1 MKKINSI
8 SQRKSALI
16 AGISLLVMAVVAG
29 LSYGYLHGN
38 LVVADDAQATL
49 DNLKTSTDLF
59 YAEIFGWKVIFIL
72 DGLVAWSLYHF
83 FKKSNKGLAFL
94 SSFLRVIY
102 TAFLGIAIYN
112 LPQVMTVINDQL
124 GQFGMNNGM
133 DQVMHYLNSFEDIWS
148 KSLIIFGFHLTLLGF
163 LAFKADYVPKIWG
176 VLLVIAGFSYS
187 YLHGMYAFFPQI
199 KEHLIVIES
208 ILSVPMI
215 VGEVGFAVWLVAR
228 GGKLKS
234 QNSEIQQNK
243 ELQASI

>member
-1 MKKINSI
+1 MKSTKSI
-8 SQRKSALI
+8 SQRKYALI
-16 AGISLLVMAVVAG
+16 AGISLLLMAVVAG

-49 DNLKTSTDLF
+49 ENLKTSTGLF
-59 YAEIFGWKVIFIL
+59 YTEIFGWTLIFLL

-102 TAFLGIAIYN
+102 TAFLGMAIYN

-124 GQFGMNNGM
+124 EPMGMNNGIA
-133 DQVMHYLNSFEDIWS
+133 QVMHHLNSFEDIWS

-163 LAFKADYVPKIWG
+163 LAFKADYVPKTWG

-187 YLHGMYAFFPQI
+187 YLHGMYTFFPQI
-199 KEHLIVIES
+199 KEHLIFIES
-208 ILSVPMI
+208 ILSIPMI
-215 VGEVGFAVWLVAR
+215 VGEVGFAIWLVVK
-228 GGKLKS
+228 GGKLKTIKS
-234 QNSEIQQNK
+234 
-243 ELQASI
+243 AVV